1 MPRGK
6 GRGVEE
12 AFDTKNRAKLFSFH
26 RGSTPST
33 PGRGELLFQYGTYV
47 WYLGHVNAVGGC
59 SPKKHI
65 VWRGALLLSSLM

>member
-65 VWRGALLLSSLM
+65 VWRGALHLRML